1 MPDFMKV
8 DSVRLE
14 RAGAGE
20 EKPGPQQP
28 DKDSVQRFQDS
39 MENKGQ
45 DHESRPEQ
53 TDKDAMQRFHNSMET
68 KGKDREGRPGDT
80 LTQTPGDIPDED
92 TPGQMPSLPLNDLFS
107 GRMTSI
113 TPGEVRPE
121 APMPPGELAEKLV
134 ERILV
139 GQTADGG
146 QEVRLRLGPD
156 VLPGTEIR
164 LTKGPDGVLQVH
176 LVTDNAS
183 SFQTLVAAQS
193 DLKARLE
200 NLDSPVRIDITSESG
215 AEDNDSNRRSRGW
228 IPETDEP

>member
-1 MPDFMKV
+1 MTI
-8 DSVRLE
+8 DSARLE
-14 RAGAGE
+14 QAGAGE
-20 EKPGPQQP
+20 KTPEPQQP
-28 DKDSVQRFQDS
+28 DKDAVQQF
-39 MENKGQ
+39 
-45 DHESRPEQ
+45 HE
-53 TDKDAMQRFHNSMET
+53 SMET
-68 KGKDREGRPGDT
+68 KGKDREGRSGDA
-80 LTQTPGDIPDED
+80 PADVPDD
-92 TPGQMPSLPLNDLFS
+92 DAPGQMPSLPLNDLFS

-164 LTKGPDGVLQVH
+164 MTKGPDGILQVV

-183 SFQTLVAAQS
+183 SFQTLVAAQD

-200 NLDSPVRIDITSESG
+200 RLDNPVRIDITSESG

-228 IPETDEP
+228 VPETDETR

>member
-1 MPDFMKV
+1 MPDFMTI
-8 DSVRLE
+8 DSARLE
-14 RAGAGE
+14 QAGAGE
-20 EKPGPQQP
+20 KAPEPQQP
-28 DKDSVQRFQDS
+28 DKDAVQQF
-39 MENKGQ
+39 
-45 DHESRPEQ
+45 HE
-53 TDKDAMQRFHNSMET
+53 SMET
-68 KGKDREGRPGDT
+68 KGQDREGRSGDA
-80 LTQTPGDIPDED
+80 PADVPDDDAPE
-92 TPGQMPSLPLNDLFS
+92 QMPSLPLNDLFS

-139 GQTADGG
+139 GQTPDGG

-164 LTKGPDGVLQVH
+164 MTKAPDGTLEVV
-176 LVTDNAS
+176 LVTDDAS

-200 NLDSPVRIDITSESG
+200 RLDSPVRIDITSESG

-228 IPETDEP
+228 VPENDETR

>member
-8 DSVRLE
+8 DSARLE

-28 DKDSVQRFQDS
+28 DKDSVQRFHD
-39 MENKGQ
+39 
-45 DHESRPEQ
+45 
-53 TDKDAMQRFHNSMET
+53 SMET
-68 KGKDREGRPGDT
+68 KGKDREDRPGDT
-80 LTQTPGDIPDED
+80 PSKTPGDVPDD
-92 TPGQMPSLPLNDLFS
+92 DAPGQMPSLPLADLFS
-107 GRMTSI
+107 GRMASM

-139 GQTADGG
+139 GQTGDGG

-164 LTKGPDGVLQVH
+164 MSKGPDGILQVV

-183 SFQTLVAAQS
+183 SFQTLVAAQN

-228 IPETDEP
+228 VPETDEPR

>member
-1 MPDFMKV
+1 MPDFMTI
-8 DSVRLE
+8 DSARLE
-14 RAGAGE
+14 QAGAGE
-20 EKPGPQQP
+20 KTPEPQQP
-28 DKDSVQRFQDS
+28 DKDAVQQF
-39 MENKGQ
+39 
-45 DHESRPEQ
+45 HE
-53 TDKDAMQRFHNSMET
+53 SMET
-68 KGKDREGRPGDT
+68 KGKDREGRSGAAPADV
-80 LTQTPGDIPDED
+80 PDD
-92 TPGQMPSLPLNDLFS
+92 DAPGQMPSLPLNDLFS

-164 LTKGPDGVLQVH
+164 MTKGPDGILQVV

-183 SFQTLVAAQS
+183 SFQTLVAAQD

-200 NLDSPVRIDITSESG
+200 RLDNPVRIDITSESG

-228 IPETDEP
+228 VPETDETR

>member
-1 MPDFMKV
+1 MPDFMKI
-8 DSVRLE
+8 DSTRLE

-20 EKPGPQQP
+20 EKPGPNQP

-39 MENKGQ
+39 ME
-45 DHESRPEQ
+45 
-53 TDKDAMQRFHNSMET
+53 T
-68 KGKDREGRPGDT
+68 KGKDREDRSGDT
-80 LTQTPGDIPDED
+80 PAKAPGNAPDD
-92 TPGQMPSLPLNDLFS
+92 DAPGQMPSLPLNDLFS
-107 GRMTSI
+107 GRMASI
-113 TPGEVRPE
+113 TPGAARPE

-139 GQTADGG
+139 GQTRDGG

-164 LTKGPDGVLQVH
+164 MSKGPDGTLQVV

-183 SFQTLVAAQS
+183 SFQTLVAAQN

-200 NLDSPVRIDITSESG
+200 SLDSPVRIDITSESG

-228 IPETDEP
+228 VPETDEPR

>member
-1 MPDFMKV
+1 MPDFMKI
-8 DSVRLE
+8 DSTRLE

-39 MENKGQ
+39 L
-45 DHESRPEQ
+45 
-53 TDKDAMQRFHNSMET
+53 ET
-68 KGKDREGRPGDT
+68 KGKDREARSGDT
-80 LTQTPGDIPDED
+80 PTKTSENAPDD
-92 TPGQMPSLPLNDLFS
+92 DASGQMPSLPLNDLFS
-107 GRMTSI
+107 GRMASI
-113 TPGEVRPE
+113 TLGVARPE
-121 APMPPGELAEKLV
+121 APMPPSELAEKLV

-164 LTKGPDGVLQVH
+164 MTKGPNGTLQVV

-183 SFQTLVAAQS
+183 SFQTLVAAQN

-200 NLDSPVRIDITSESG
+200 SLDSPVRIDITSESG

-228 IPETDEP
+228 VPETDEPR

>member
-8 DSVRLE
+8 DSARLE

-39 MENKGQ
+39 MEAKGR
-45 DHESRPEQ
+45 DHESRPERS
-53 TDKDAMQRFHNSMET
+53 DKDAAQRFHDSVET
-68 KGKDREGRPGDT
+68 KGNNREGRPGDT
-80 LTQTPGDIPDED
+80 PGDAFDD
-92 TPGQMPSLPLNDLFS
+92 DAPGQMPSLPLNDLFS
-107 GRMTSI
+107 GRMASI
-113 TPGEVRPE
+113 TPGAARPE

-139 GQTADGG
+139 GQTGDGG
-146 QEVRLRLGPD
+146 HEVRLRLGSD

-164 LTKGPDGVLQVH
+164 MTKGPDGTLQVV

-183 SFQTLVAAQS
+183 SFQTLVAAQD

-200 NLDSPVRIDITSESG
+200 KLDSPVRIDITSESG

-228 IPETDEP
+228 VPETDEPR

>member
-8 DSVRLE
+8 DSTRLE

-39 MENKGQ
+39 ME
-45 DHESRPEQ
+45 
-53 TDKDAMQRFHNSMET
+53 T
-68 KGKDREGRPGDT
+68 KGKDREARSGA
-80 LTQTPGDIPDED
+80 TPTKASENAPDD
-92 TPGQMPSLPLNDLFS
+92 DAPGQMPSLPLNDLFS
-107 GRMTSI
+107 GRMASI
-113 TPGEVRPE
+113 TSGAARPE
-121 APMPPGELAEKLV
+121 APMPPSELAEKLV

-164 LTKGPDGVLQVH
+164 MTKGPDGTLQVV
-176 LVTDNAS
+176 LITDNAS
-183 SFQTLVAAQS
+183 SFQTLVAAQN

-228 IPETDEP
+228 VPETDEPR

>member
-1 MPDFMKV
+1 MPDFMTI
-8 DSVRLE
+8 DSARLE
-14 RAGAGE
+14 QAGAGE
-20 EKPGPQQP
+20 KTPAPQRP
-28 DKDSVQRFQDS
+28 DKDAVQQFHES
-39 MENKGQ
+39 MEAKGQ
-45 DHESRPEQ
+45 
-53 TDKDAMQRFHNSMET
+53 
-68 KGKDREGRPGDT
+68 DREGRSGDA
-80 LTQTPGDIPDED
+80 PADAPDD
-92 TPGQMPSLPLNDLFS
+92 DVPGQMPSLPLNDLFS

-113 TPGEVRPE
+113 TPGEVRPQ

-164 LTKGPDGVLQVH
+164 MTKGPDGTLEVV
-176 LVTDNAS
+176 LVTDDAS

-200 NLDSPVRIDITSESG
+200 RLDSPVRIDITSESG

-228 IPETDEP
+228 VPENDETR

>member
-8 DSVRLE
+8 DSARLE

-39 MENKGQ
+39 METKGR
-45 DHESRPEQ
+45 DHESRPERS
-53 TDKDAMQRFHNSMET
+53 DKDAAQRFHDSVET
-68 KGKDREGRPGDT
+68 KGKNREGRPGDT
-80 LTQTPGDIPDED
+80 PGDAFDD
-92 TPGQMPSLPLNDLFS
+92 DAPGQMPSLPLNDLFS

-113 TPGEVRPE
+113 TPGAARPE
-121 APMPPGELAEKLV
+121 APMPPSELAEKLV

-164 LTKGPDGVLQVH
+164 MTKGPDGTLQVV
-176 LVTDNAS
+176 LITDNAS
-183 SFQTLVAAQS
+183 SFQTLVAAQN

-200 NLDSPVRIDITSESG
+200 SLDSPVRIDITSESG

-228 IPETDEP
+228 IPETDESR